1 MSLPPRRPAKPP
13 RHAGS
18 PRPSQR
24 RPRPQVEPT
33 TSSTAEQRLQKVLA
47 AAGVASRRE
56 CEERILQGRVE
67 VDRQVVTELGLK
79 VDPETQ
85 EIRVDGQVLPRPKH
99 VYFLVHKPMGVVST
113 NRDPA
118 RRMRVIDLV
127 PEETRMFTVGRLDR
141 NSEGLI
147 LVTNDGE
154 LANQLTHPRY
164 GISKTYRAQVLGFP
178 TPETLQKLRKG
189 VHLAEGVAR
198 VAELKARG
206 RHSRGAEL
214 ELVLTEGRNREIRRV
229 LARVGHKVLRL
240 RRIAMGPLKLG
251 TLQPGESRRL
261 TPAEV
266 QALRHCV
273 RDQKAQ
279 SKKHAPAIET
289 EPLHLSDFDTGSN
302 EEGRRSSPAA
312 RPRGATRPAARPPAG
327 GAGRGPKRSER
338 PGRSERPSK
347 ERPSTGR
354 PSTGR
359 PSTGRP
365 STGRPGRPGSEGR
378 GGARPPKPGAVLG
391 YEPAPPTT
399 DEPRPARPPRPPRP
413 PRAPRQRTKARPA
426 KAAGRRAVGRK
437 MEGKRR
443 RPS

>member
-1 MSLPPRRPAKPP
+1 
-13 RHAGS
+13 
-18 PRPSQR
+18 
-24 RPRPQVEPT
+24 
-33 TSSTAEQRLQKVLA
+33 
-47 AAGVASRRE
+47 
-56 CEERILQGRVE
+56 
-67 VDRQVVTELGLK
+67 
-79 VDPETQ
+79 
-85 EIRVDGQVLPRPKH
+85 
-99 VYFLVHKPMGVVST
+99 
-113 NRDPA
+113 
-118 RRMRVIDLV
+118 
-127 PEETRMFTVGRLDR
+127 
-141 NSEGLI
+141 
-147 LVTNDGE
+147 
-154 LANQLTHPRY
+154 
-164 GISKTYRAQVLGFP
+164 
-178 TPETLQKLRKG
+178 LRKG

-273 RDQKAQ
+273 HDQKAQ
-279 SKKHAPAIET
+279 SKKHAPAIES

-302 EEGRRSSPAA
+302 EEGRRPSPAA
-312 RPRGATRPAARPPAG
+312 RPRGAKRPPAQSSAAA
-327 GAGRGPKRSER
+327 AGRGPKRSER
-338 PGRSERPSK
+338 PGRS

-365 STGRPGRPGSEGR
+365 STGRPGKERLGQERPGRPGNEGR
-378 GGARPPKPGAVLG
+378 GGARPKAGAVLG

-413 PRAPRQRTKARPA
+413 PRAPRQRTKSRPA
-426 KAAGRRAVGRK
+426 KAAGRRTVGRK
-437 MEGKRR
+437 TEGKRR